1 MDDMPPTLIYSTLTI
16 NVNDVNDPPLFNIP
30 RPTQTPLEDASVS
43 APGFLNLIFP
53 GKSTTD
59 DELGLVAGIDPQSV
73 SFQVTALD
81 PTRFTVDG
89 QPAITPDGTLTYTLN
104 TDVNALNSSPILVEV
119 IAIDNGNAAGS
130 RPGRPDDNRS
140 APRTFTI
147 LPVEVNDAP
156 LFTIP
161 NPVIDIQEDLEVSP
175 VISFVTNIVAGPPT
189 ATDELGL
196 NPPTLGQTVSFEVTA
211 LDPTRFNG
219 LAGQPRINPAG
230 QLTYDLAPDV
240 NLLNS
245 GPILVRVVAVDNGP
259 AAGDRAGIPDVN
271 RSIEQTFTILVQDVN
286 DAPGFSIPSPI
297 ISIQEDLESSPL
309 PGFLTNIVAGPPTA
323 TDEIGPPG
331 QAISFNVRALDPSRF
346 SVQPQ
351 ITPDGTLSYNLAPDV
366 NLINSGPIL
375 VEVIAQDDGPATGS
389 RPGIPDVHLSAPQTF
404 TISVQDV
411 NDAPEFN
418 VPNSTITIDE
428 DLENSPLSGF
438 LAGIQPGPS
447 SAVDELASQTVS
459 FTVTAVDPTR
469 FNGLAGQ
476 PQISPTGVLTYDL
489 APDVNVVNSG
499 PILIRVQAVDNG
511 PAPGSRPG
519 IPDVNSSAEITVT
532 LLVNAVNDA
541 PLFTIPNP
549 IISIDEDLENSPI
562 VNFATN
568 ITAGP
573 LTAVDELGL
582 VAGVPA
588 QVLQFDVQ
596 AIDTSKFNGLAGQ
609 PRISPTGTLTYDLAP
624 DVNIL
629 NSGPILV
636 RVSLVD
642 DGSNTLPNVNRSTTQ
657 TFTIRVREINDPPI
671 FDMAFNT
678 FNMREDDGFLTLP
691 GFITNLG
698 PGPLTATD
706 ESNQTTTIIA
716 VAVDPTAFTIQPLV
730 TGTGDLTFQLAPDVN
745 SLFKDTRI
753 RLVATDNGVPSE
765 STEKLLTLNVA
776 DINDEPQYTIPT
788 TLVSVLEDNESVT
801 GVTPT
806 RIVGFATAVRP
817 GPATAIDEASQTLTF
832 NVTFNSNTGLF
843 STQPR
848 ISSTGEL
855 TFVTAPNQ
863 NGTAIVIVNLV
874 DNGRTGPFPNDN
886 IGPNATFSIVVRPVN
901 DAPEFTIPSSTTADE
916 DQGVVSVPGFAT
928 GIRPGPITAADE
940 SNQELTF
947 EVVAF
952 DPTAFVVQPT
962 IGVDGT
968 LVYQTAKD
976 INSNSGKD
984 TRVRV
989 TLRDNGPTA
998 PPPNT
1003 NVSVQSVFTINIV
1016 PVNDPP
1022 ISAGYLTTTSEDTRV
1037 TVQTA
1042 DVLANDLPGP
1052 ADEVAEGQTI
1062 RMTNIE
1068 QLTSRG
1074 GVVLPVFSNGRIV
1087 RFDYI
1092 PPLNFV
1098 GQDFIRYVVTDDA
1111 TYKPGQQ
1118 SATGTITMSVGP
1130 INDPPQFTA
1139 GGSLTVLE
1147 DSAAYLAPWATNILA
1162 GPPAATD
1169 ENTGPNAQT
1178 VSFEV
1183 TTSNDAMFAVRPAV
1197 DAAGQLSFTLA
1208 KDANGAVSIVVV
1220 AVDSGPS
1227 APPPNNNRSQA
1238 ATFTL
1243 TVTPVNDPPGFNTT
1257 RNLTV
1262 DEDSGAFT
1270 GIILADIVPAEGMNS
1285 NPPTALDEANQTVT
1299 ISATAD
1305 RPALFTSQP
1314 TIDANGVLRFTPAP
1328 NASGVAI
1335 VSVIATDNGPSTLPN
1350 INRSQAKTFSITI
1363 NPVNDAPI
1371 ALDNSYS
1378 TDEQTILNV
1387 TAPGVLANDTDPDLP
1402 NDTLSIASF
1411 QASSQF
1417 GAAVTVRNDGSVIY
1431 NPTVSAVLRAMV
1443 DGQSLVDTFTYR
1455 ARDAVGLLSNVATVS
1470 ITVAGI
1476 NDAPVA
1482 NNDTFTVPFNVS
1494 ELLPVLANDTD
1505 VDTPLDIGSIEIGR
1519 LPVNGTVAPTSSG
1532 TIRYTP
1538 NTGFRG
1544 QDTFTYRVRDSL
1556 GKFSQEAT
1564 VTVNVNTAPVA
1575 IPDSA
1580 ITKRDTQ
1587 IVIDVLANDFD
1598 TDGTI
1603 NRSTVNIVTPPN
1615 FGTAVA
1621 QSDGRILFIPQA
1633 GFTGTATFAYAVSDN
1648 DGLSSNI
1655 ANVTIQVVASLY
1667 QNPTNRFDVNNDS
1680 FVSPI
1685 DVLLVIN
1692 LLNSQGASIP
1702 VEQLP
1707 PPPPFYD
1714 VNGNGF
1720 IDATDVLSL
1729 IDFINSSG
1737 NSGSGEGP
1745 EEALNTTTRLA
1756 IGLLAAPEPRVVE
1769 QAVLFNTAGNQ
1780 ANAWAAMTREPDF
1793 YGPAIFP
1800 IESQE
1805 DESLEFWASLAER
1818 QSDKDPS
1825 VDIDEEFLKGT
1836 WM

>member
-1 MDDMPPTLIYSTLTI
+1 
-16 NVNDVNDPPLFNIP
+16 
-30 RPTQTPLEDASVS
+30 
-43 APGFLNLIFP
+43 
-53 GKSTTD
+53 
-59 DELGLVAGIDPQSV
+59 
-73 SFQVTALD
+73 
-81 PTRFTVDG
+81 
-89 QPAITPDGTLTYTLN
+89 
-104 TDVNALNSSPILVEV
+104 
-119 IAIDNGNAAGS
+119 
-130 RPGRPDDNRS
+130 
-140 APRTFTI
+140 
-147 LPVEVNDAP
+147 
-156 LFTIP
+156 
-161 NPVIDIQEDLEVSP
+161 DLEVSP
-175 VISFVTNIVAGPPT
+175 VNDFVTNI
-189 ATDELGL
+189 L
-196 NPPTLGQTVSFEVTA
+196 
-211 LDPTRFNG
+211 
-219 LAGQPRINPAG
+219 
-230 QLTYDLAPDV
+230 
-240 NLLNS
+240 
-245 GPILVRVVAVDNGP
+245 
-259 AAGDRAGIPDVN
+259 
-271 RSIEQTFTILVQDVN
+271 
-286 DAPGFSIPSPI
+286 
-297 ISIQEDLESSPL
+297 
-309 PGFLTNIVAGPPTA
+309 
-323 TDEIGPPG
+323 
-331 QAISFNVRALDPSRF
+331 
-346 SVQPQ
+346 
-351 ITPDGTLSYNLAPDV
+351 
-366 NLINSGPIL
+366 
-375 VEVIAQDDGPATGS
+375 
-389 RPGIPDVHLSAPQTF
+389 
-404 TISVQDV
+404 
-411 NDAPEFN
+411 
-418 VPNSTITIDE
+418 
-428 DLENSPLSGF
+428 
-438 LAGIQPGPS
+438 
-447 SAVDELASQTVS
+447 
-459 FTVTAVDPTR
+459 
-469 FNGLAGQ
+469 
-476 PQISPTGVLTYDL
+476 
-489 APDVNVVNSG
+489 
-499 PILIRVQAVDNG
+499 
-511 PAPGSRPG
+511 
-519 IPDVNSSAEITVT
+519 
-532 LLVNAVNDA
+532 
-541 PLFTIPNP
+541 
-549 IISIDEDLENSPI
+549 
-562 VNFATN
+562 
-568 ITAGP
+568 AGP
-573 LTAVDELGL
+573 LTAIDELGL
-582 VAGVPA
+582 VSGVPA
-588 QVLQFDVQ
+588 QTLTFDVQ
-596 AIDTSKFNGLAGQ
+596 AVDPSKFNGTAGQ
-609 PRISPTGTLTYDLAP
+609 PRISPTGVLTYDLAP

-636 RVSLVD
+636 RVSLFD
-642 DGSNTLPNVNRSTTQ
+642 NGSNTPPNVNRSTTQ
-657 TFTIRVREINDPPI
+657 TFTIRVKEINDPPI
-671 FDMAFNT
+671 FDMAFNS

-706 ESNQTTTIIA
+706 ESNQTTNIIA
-716 VAVDPTAFTIQPLV
+716 VAVDPTAFAVQPLV

-753 RLVATDNGVPSE
+753 RLIATDNGVPSE
-765 STEKLLTLNVA
+765 TTEKILTLNVA

-788 TLVSVLEDNESVT
+788 TLVSILEDNESIT

-806 RIVGFATAVRP
+806 RVVGFATNVRP
-817 GPATAIDEASQTLTF
+817 GPATAIDEVSQTLTF

-843 STQPR
+843 STQPS
-848 ISSTGEL
+848 ISPTGDL

-863 NGTAIVIVNLV
+863 NGTAVIIVNLV
-874 DNGRTGPFPNDN
+874 DNGRPGPFPNDN
-886 IGPNATFSIVVRPVN
+886 IGPNATFSIIIRPVN

-916 DQGVVSVPGFAT
+916 DQGVVSVPNFAT
-928 GIRPGPITAADE
+928 GIRPGPVTAADE

-952 DPTAFVVQPT
+952 DPTAFTVQPT

-989 TLRDNGPTA
+989 RLRDNGASSPA
-998 PPPNT
+998 PNT
-1003 NVSVQSVFTINIV
+1003 NISIESVFTVNIL

-1022 ISAGYLTTTSEDTRV
+1022 ISAGYLATTLEDARV

-1052 ADEVAEGQTI
+1052 PDEVAEGQTI

-1068 QLTSRG
+1068 QLTTRG
-1074 GVVLPVFSNGRIV
+1074 GVVIPVFSNGRIV

-1139 GGSLTVLE
+1139 GGNVTVLE

-1183 TTSNDAMFAVRPAV
+1183 TTSNDALFSVRPAV
-1197 DAAGQLSFTLA
+1197 DAAGRLSFTLA
-1208 KDANGAVSIVVV
+1208 KDANGSVSIVVV

-1227 APPPNNNRSQA
+1227 SPPPNNNRSQA

-1243 TVTPVNDPPGFNTT
+1243 SVTPVNDPPGFNVT
-1257 RNLTV
+1257 RNISV

-1270 GIILADIVPAEGMNS
+1270 GLVLADIVPAEGMNS
-1285 NPPTALDEANQTVT
+1285 NPPTALDEANQTVS
-1299 ISATAD
+1299 ISTSVD
-1305 RPALFTSQP
+1305 RPALFTAQP
-1314 TIDANGVLRFTPAP
+1314 TIDSNGVLRFTPAP

-1335 VSVIATDNGPSTLPN
+1335 VSVVATDNGPSTPPN
-1350 INRSQAKTFSITI
+1350 VNRSQSKTFSITI
-1363 NPVNDAPI
+1363 NPINDAPI

-1378 TDEQTILNV
+1378 TDEHTILNV

-1402 NDTLSIASF
+1402 NDTLSVASF
-1411 QASSQF
+1411 QATSEL
-1417 GAAVTVRNDGSVIY
+1417 GAAVTVRNDGSVVY
-1431 NPTVSAVLRAMV
+1431 NPTVSARLRAMV

-1455 ARDAVGLLSNVATVS
+1455 AKDTAGLLSNVATVS
-1470 ITVAGI
+1470 ITVSGI

-1532 TIRYTP
+1532 TVRYTP
-1538 NTGFRG
+1538 RTGFRG

-1556 GKFSQEAT
+1556 GKYSQEAT

-1575 IPDSA
+1575 VPDSA

-1587 IVIDVLANDFD
+1587 ILIDVLANDFD

-1648 DGLSSNI
+1648 DGLSSNV
-1655 ANVTIQVVASLY
+1655 ANVTVQVVASLY
-1667 QNPTNRFDVNNDS
+1667 QNPSNKYDVNNDS

-1720 IDATDVLSL
+1720 VDATDVLSL
-1729 IDFINSSG
+1729 VDFINGTG
-1737 NSGSGEGP
+1737 NSGSGEG
-1745 EEALNTTTRLA
+1745 EQDIVDGTSQLA
-1756 IGLLAAPEPRVVE
+1756 IGLLAAPEPQVVE
-1769 QAVLFNTAGNQ
+1769 QAVLFNAAGSQ
-1780 ANAWAAMTREPDF
+1780 SNAWATLSDESEL
-1793 YGPAIFP
+1793 YGPSLFP
-1800 IESQE
+1800 IESE
-1805 DESLEFWASLAER
+1805 DEQAIEFWASLSKDKSQQD
-1818 QSDKDPS
+1818 QSSDLD
-1825 VDIDEEFLKGT
+1825 DEFLTGA